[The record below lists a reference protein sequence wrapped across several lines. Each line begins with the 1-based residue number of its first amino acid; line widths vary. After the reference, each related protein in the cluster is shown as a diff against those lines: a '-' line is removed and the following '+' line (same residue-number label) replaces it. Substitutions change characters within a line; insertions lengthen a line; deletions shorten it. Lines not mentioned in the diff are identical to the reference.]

1 MFDVGF
7 WELIVIMI
15 VALLVVG
22 PERLPRLA
30 RTIGLWVGKAQ
41 GFVRTVKAD
50 IDRELATEELRRT
63 LAKQAQIPELQE
75 LVDEVKTGKPT
86 EQTAAPAQE
95 PQPSVMAA
103 PTNQTPAAPSS
114 STTSDKPHDGTT

>member
-7 WELIVIMI
+7 WELVVIMI

-41 GFVRTVKAD
+41 SFVRTVKAD

-86 EQTAAPAQE
+86 QQAVAPAQE
-95 PQPSVMAA
+95 PQPSGMAA
-103 PTNQTPAAPSS
+103 PHQTPAVPDS

>member
-1 MFDVGF
+1 MFDIGF
-7 WELIVIMI
+7 WELVVIMI

-30 RTIGLWVGKAQ
+30 RTLGLWIGKAQ

-75 LVDEVKTGKPT
+75 LIDEVKTGKPAQ
-86 EQTAAPAQE
+86 QTAAPAQE
-95 PQPSVMAA
+95 PEPSEKTASS
-103 PTNQTPAAPSS
+103 QTPAVPGS
-114 STTSDKPHDGTT
+114 STTSVDKPHDGTT